1 MADDDR
7 YRWLDD
13 EVAEGLLRGSAVD
26 ARSAQRGGR
35 RREDRDNVEAAP
47 TSTSGRSGAV
57 TPSWARNAAAGAEV
71 HPADRLA
78 SVLDALVAEQT
89 AMPHAMGAGRA
100 GRLPGQ
106 TGQSAELPGEAA
118 AIEAFRVA
126 HAETLHSGTVDI
138 SAGPTESGTV
148 VGRRAVRE
156 ERRRSGGRRSGG
168 PRRLS
173 LGGRPLRAGFAM
185 AVAGCAL
192 GGAAVAAGAG
202 VLPTPFGGGGSPA
215 TSVSPLASPSGG
227 DREAALGGGDGSPE
241 DSNGP
246 RRGTR
251 EGGSGPS
258 DSPDGKDLAGTERG
272 QDGKD
277 SKGPGG
283 EKGWQDGDGKG
294 LSESEKKAIARAMC
308 TAYEDQKLSTQDR
321 LKLEAV
327 AGGPA
332 GVRKFCDKHGGNS
345 GVQSGGVGT
354 PGDSGGNGDG
364 GDDGSGNDGGG
375 DSGGDSDGGDSG
387 GADGGDSGGDAG
399 GGDAS
404 GGVGTPSNGGADGS
418 GGDSRGQVDG
428 STPESG
434 DDGSAASDDEDGS
447 AEPDASA
454 SADGSKV

>member
-13 EVAEGLLRGSAVD
+13 EVAEELLRGSAVD
-26 ARSAQRGGR
+26 ARSAQGGGR
-35 RREDRDNVEAAP
+35 PGEDRDNVEAAP
-47 TSTSGRSGAV
+47 TSTSVRAGAV
-57 TPSWARNAAAGAEV
+57 TPSWARSEAAGAQA

-89 AMPHAMGAGRA
+89 AMPYAMGAGRG

-106 TGQSAELPGEAA
+106 AGQSAELPGEAA

-126 HAETLHSGTVDI
+126 HAETVHSGTVDM
-138 SAGPTESGTV
+138 SAGPSESGTV

-156 ERRRSGGRRSGG
+156 DRRRSAGRRSGAG
-168 PRRLS
+168 RRLS

-192 GGAAVAAGAG
+192 GGVAVAAGAG

-251 EGGSGPS
+251 EGGGSGPS

-272 QDGKD
+272 QDGRD

-283 EKGWQDGDGKG
+283 EEGWQDGDGN

-308 TAYEDQKLSTQDR
+308 TAYEDQKLSLQDR
-321 LKLEAV
+321 LRLEA
-327 AGGPA
+327 AAGPA
-332 GVRKFCDKHGGNS
+332 GVRKFCDKHDGNS
-345 GVQSGGVGT
+345 SAQSGGVGA
-354 PGDSGGNGDG
+354 PGDSGG
-364 GDDGSGNDGGG
+364 GDDGSGSD
-375 DSGGDSDGGDSG
+375 GGDSDGDSDGDDSG
-387 GADGGDSGGDAG
+387 GADGGDSGGDA
-399 GGDAS
+399 S
-404 GGVGTPSNGGADGS
+404 GGAGAPSNGGADGS
-418 GGDSRGQVDG
+418 GGDSGSRVDG

-434 DDGSAASDDEDGS
+434 DDGSAAPGDEDGS
-447 AEPDASA
+447 AEPDPSPSA
-454 SADGSKV
+454 GG

>member
-13 EVAEGLLRGSAVD
+13 EVAESLLRGSAVD

-35 RREDRDNVEAAP
+35 HREDRDNVEAAP
-47 TSTSGRSGAV
+47 TSTSGRKGAV
-57 TPSWARNAAAGAEV
+57 TPSWARDAAAGAEV

-89 AMPHAMGAGRA
+89 AMPHAMGAGA

-126 HAETLHSGTVDI
+126 HAEIVHSGTVDI

-156 ERRRSGGRRSGG
+156 ERRRSGGRRSGA

-192 GGAAVAAGAG
+192 GGAAVAAGTG

-241 DSNGP
+241 DGNGP

-283 EKGWQDGDGKG
+283 ENDWQDGDGKG

-308 TAYEDQKLSTQDR
+308 KAYEDQKLSTQDR
-321 LKLEAV
+321 LKLEAA
-327 AGGPA
+327 AGGPE
-332 GVRKFCDKHGGNS
+332 GVRKFCDKHGGS

-354 PGDSGGNGDG
+354 PGDSGGDSDG
-364 GDDGSGNDGGG
+364 GDDGSGSDGG
-375 DSGGDSDGGDSG
+375 DSGGDSDGDDSG
-387 GADGGDSGGDAG
+387 GADGGDSGGDA
-399 GGDAS
+399 S
-404 GGVGTPSNGGADGS
+404 GGVGTPSSGGVDGS
-418 GGDSRGQVDG
+418 GGDSGGQVDG
-428 STPESG
+428 STPESS
-434 DDGSAASDDEDGS
+434 DDGSAASDGEDGS
-447 AEPDASA
+447 ATPDASA
-454 SADGSKV
+454 SPDGS